1 MHKEP
6 TPNKLSIKDECSDTD
21 NIDITYFE
29 APASQDQKVEIAFD
43 ENKDQSNAPF
53 KSSDDVDIQL
63 PEKEEFVD
71 SYLPPPDDNWESRLP
86 PIELSA
92 PSKPNGELAQP
103 IASGVYYSEP
113 QKCESDERVDTLTE
127 SQPQPP
133 DITCVAPPDYVPM
146 VQVFEMEPYT
156 QAHWYPLET
165 VCQTFRGQGMFLR
178 FYAVFIYF

>member
-1 MHKEP
+1 M
-6 TPNKLSIKDECSDTD
+6 
-21 NIDITYFE
+21 E
-29 APASQDQKVEIAFD
+29 APTSKDQKGENAFE
-43 ENKDQSNAPF
+43 ENKDQSNA
-53 KSSDDVDIQL
+53 SLQTSEDGDIQL
-63 PEKEEFVD
+63 PEKEGMAD

-103 IASGVYYSEP
+103 IASGVYYSEA

-133 DITCVAPPDYVPM
+133 DITCVAPSDYVPM

-178 FYAVFIYF
+178 FHAASIHF